1 MAINLVLSHLSEY
14 NKGRDLY
21 YLYFSYALI
30 ISCVVLFYSIK
41 ENESKW
47 WGAIVF
53 LSPVTAPFY
62 FLKTRAK
69 RGIPIALIIT
79 LIFICVCAGEY
90 YIHFGKSHGVDYS
103 KYPPVARQMIRLST
117 EMKIATNNLNKDIAQ
132 LNQLSR
138 SESSL
143 ENMTATI
150 KLIGKMRVEIIKTKA
165 VYDRLSFFLKNYRGF
180 LEEKNFGWLTNI
192 EKYYNN
198 EVMTLYFKK
207 LQNYLDRFE
216 ALLQFTF
223 KNFNKIGDR
232 VPVALDNYDAYYM
245 LYRGAMDDYNR
256 VSNMRV
262 RFQNQFLKE
271 HPELVSFLP
280 KPLRINSLE
289 LKSKLKLWD

>member
-1 MAINLVLSHLSEY
+1 M
-14 NKGRDLY
+14 Y

-69 RGIPIALIIT
+69 RGIPLALITT